1 MARYFL
7 EEILGRLVV
16 VPETG
21 LDRASLKFGY
31 FLLSLIEVKDT
42 SLTCPDGLYIE
53 VSDF

>member
-1 MARYFL
+1 VARYLF

-21 LDRASLKFGY
+21 LDRTSLKFGY
-31 FLLSLIEVKDT
+31 LLLSLIEVKDT
-42 SLTCPDGLYIE
+42 SLACRDGLYIE